1 MEHFY
6 KNLTGYFTF
15 PDFYAWVAQQMPLDR
30 HSHLVEIGVASGQ
43 SAVFLA
49 VELINRGAPFT
60 LDLVDQFTSGPQFVE
75 NNIVPV
81 RHVIGKLHQGM
92 SWDGAQHYDDKSLDF
107 VFIDAGHDYTSVK
120 KDIDAWLPKVKSGG
134 ILAGHDFMNEY
145 PGIIQ
150 AVIETFD
157 YWEVWRG
164 KRWGIPSRKII
175 EDTSNEQYCVC
186 PSWCVRLK

>member
-1 MEHFY
+1 MEHIY
-6 KNLTGYFTF
+6 KNIPGFFSF
-15 PDFYAWVAQQMPLDR
+15 PDYYSWLAEQMPTDR
-30 HSHLVEIGVASGQ
+30 PSHGVEIGVAAGQ
-43 SAVFLA
+43 SAAYLA
-49 VELINRGAPFT
+49 VELINRGAPCT
-60 LDLVDQFTSGPQFVE
+60 LDLVDQFDRGLPPIE
-75 NNIVPV
+75 AALAPV
-81 RHVIGKLHQGM
+81 KQVIGKMHACM
-92 SWDGAQHYDDKSLDF
+92 SWDGAAFYEDKSLDF

-120 KDIDAWLPKVKSGG
+120 KDIDAWLPKVKDGG
-134 ILAGHDFMNEY
+134 IISGHDFMNEY

-150 AVIETFD
+150 AVMETFD